1 MPRKSRLICSNY
13 FLIYHYMGKKHHKNK
28 SLERRLN
35 KVEAEM
41 KKDKP
46 EVKTIDI
53 LLNPLTATGVQSI
66 SSWGIW
72 NGVGYGNYDL
82 TRGFIQGL
90 QNTGGN
96 IDGNYCKLT
105 SMDLRVLFQYPA
117 DTAGPAY
124 RKIRFIIVRT
134 PDGTLLTPEGVK
146 NQVLEYGEPQ
156 TYGDLTTVSPLKRNT
171 TINGGYDVMYDRV
184 HILTCPGVSGAASN
198 TNNPEKSTKYIHF
211 HKKWKKGL
219 TLRFSGVANNLLLE
233 QNRIHLFAMG
243 SDYQGIVTSAP
254 VASSINISFISRIR
268 YSDE

>member
-1 MPRKSRLICSNY
+1 
-13 FLIYHYMGKKHHKNK
+13 MGKKHKKNG
-28 SLERRLN
+28 SLERRIK
-35 KVEAEM
+35 KVESEM

-53 LLNPLTATGVQSI
+53 LLNPLTATGIQSI

-72 NGVGYGNYDL
+72 NGLAYTNYDL
-82 TRGFIQGL
+82 TRGFVQGL
-90 QNTGGN
+90 ENSGGN

-105 SMDLRVLFQYPA
+105 SMDLRVLFQFPA
-117 DTAGPAY
+117 SQATPAY

-134 PDGTLLTPEGVK
+134 PDGSLLTPTEVK
-146 NQVLEYGEPQ
+146 EQVLEYGEPF
-156 TYGDLTTVSPLKRNT
+156 THGELTMVSPLKRNT
-171 TINGGYDVMYDRV
+171 TINGGYDVMYDHV
-184 HILTCPGVSGAASN
+184 HILTNPGVSGAASN

-233 QNRIHLFAMG
+233 QNRIQLFAMG
-243 SDYQGIVTSAP
+243 SNYQGVVTSAP
-254 VASSINISFISRIR
+254 VATSVNISFISRIR

>member
-1 MPRKSRLICSNY
+1 
-13 FLIYHYMGKKHHKNK
+13 MGKKHHKNG
-28 SLERRLN
+28 SLEKRIK
-35 KVEAEM
+35 KVESEL

-72 NGVGYGNYDL
+72 NGMGYSNYDL
-82 TRGFIQGL
+82 TRGFVQGL

-105 SMDLRVLFQYPA
+105 SMDLRVLFQFPS
-117 DTAGPAY
+117 GVSPVPY

-134 PDGTLLTPEGVK
+134 PDGTLLTPAGVK
-146 NQVLEYGEPQ
+146 DQVLEYGEPQ
-156 TYGDLTTVSPLKRNT
+156 THGSLTMVSPLKRNT

-184 HILTCPGVSGAASN
+184 HILTSPGVDGAA
-198 TNNPEKSTKYIHF
+198 TNALNPEKSTKYIHF

-219 TLRFSGVANNLLLE
+219 TLRFSGVANNLILE

-243 SDYQGIVTSAP
+243 SQYQGVVTSAS
-254 VASSINISFISRIR
+254 VATSVNISFISRIR